1 MTAVVLFGNGLSQGF
16 SGELALGRITERVR
30 ERIETANLV
39 DSELLDEVAA
49 LAAPEGWT
57 TQGAPAQ
64 DFEALAGPIDRISQA
79 LDLFELLSE
88 AQSPRLTPYREA
100 AAELRRLYVSMVGL
114 ILEEI
119 DRFCVENA
127 ETDQSWDDI
136 NDMAAA
142 LGEVAE
148 EVDEL
153 SVYTL
158 NYDSLLPSA
167 LHQNEIHY
175 YDGFRGLSLNSPLD
189 PWADNPMTLYH
200 LHGSLSWIDRAGL
213 PTSRVTYEESRTT
226 WLPAWVAG
234 DHVPG
239 SPAVVLSD
247 LKSRAVQRYPFE
259 IFYSS
264 FAADL
269 EDATSV
275 ALGGYGFGDQPVN
288 QRLADYLVENPN
300 SSIIVLHPAADA
312 RVDEWANTLRLLRPE
327 IQEGQLLPVNCHLP
341 DADVVEQILD

>member
-1 MTAVVLFGNGLSQGF
+1 MTAVLLFGNGLSQGF
-16 SGELALGRITERVR
+16 SGELALARITERVR
-30 ERIETANLV
+30 ERIGTTNLV
-39 DSELLDEVAA
+39 DTELLDEIAT
-49 LAAPEGWT
+49 LAAPDGWT
-57 TQGAPAQ
+57 VQGATAQ
-64 DFEALAGPIDRISQA
+64 NFEALAGPIDRISQA

-88 AQSPRLTPYREA
+88 AHSPRLMPYRQA

-119 DRFCVENA
+119 DRFCVENVEA
-127 ETDQSWDDI
+127 NQSWDDMD
-136 NDMAAA
+136 DMAAV
-142 LGEVAE
+142 LGELAE

-189 PWADNPMTLYH
+189 PWADNPMTFYH

-213 PTSRVTYEESRTT
+213 PTSRATYEESRAT

-234 DHVPG
+234 DDVQG

-264 FAADL
+264 FASDL
-269 EDATSV
+269 EGATLV
-275 ALGGYGFGDQPVN
+275 GVGGYGFGDRPVN
-288 QRLADYLVENPN
+288 QRLADYLAEDPTN
-300 SSIIVLHPAADA
+300 SITVLHPAAGA
-312 RVDEWANTLRLLRPE
+312 RVHQWNDALRLLRPE
-327 IQEGQLLPVNCHLP
+327 IQTGQLLPVNSHLP
-341 DADVVEQILD
+341 DADAVEQLLD